1 MNSQNITRPCIQ
13 ILNTYLHNNCIPN
26 NMKIDRIIQK
36 MDDVFLKIKP
46 LDHQVYLYKHIDLIY
61 DKQKHRSQL
70 FTYRG
75 LYKGYLLTNLYPDP
89 TIYNSKESQQMI
101 LKINVSKGS
110 RCLLLDDTNVL
121 LNRNSFISITSI
133 QKFVINMDYQ
143 NLN

>member
-1 MNSQNITRPCIQ
+1 MNSQNITRPCIK
-13 ILNTYLHNNCIPN
+13 ILNTYLQNNRIPN

-46 LDHQVYLYKHIDLIY
+46 IDHQVYLYKHIDLIY
-61 DKQKHRSQL
+61 DKKKHRSQL

-101 LKINVSKGS
+101 LKINVPKGS

-143 NLN
+143 SLN